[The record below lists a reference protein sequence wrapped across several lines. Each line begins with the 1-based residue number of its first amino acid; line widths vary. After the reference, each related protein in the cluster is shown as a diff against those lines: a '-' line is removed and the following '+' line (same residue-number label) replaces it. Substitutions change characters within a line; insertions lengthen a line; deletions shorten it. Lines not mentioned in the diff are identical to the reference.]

1 MKQQNQLIETILA
14 KLSKEILSWDQ
25 IQDILKSVESPEKL
39 IEDLSLATALKYWNG
54 EMPYGNGDF
63 IMNHLFSYWTASE
76 SIDKNR
82 MFAGIA
88 WEVYLA
94 FDAGEFY
101 RPGEDRSI
109 NPSEKYTRPLVETLL
124 RKQKQI
130 I

>member
-1 MKQQNQLIETILA
+1 VKQHNQLIETILA
-14 KLSKEILSWDQ
+14 KLSEEKLSWVQ
-25 IQDILKSVESPEKL
+25 VENILNLVESPEKL

-54 EMPYGNGDF
+54 EMPYSKGDL
-63 IMNHLFSYWTASE
+63 IMNHLCSFWTASE

-82 MFAGIA
+82 MFSGIA

-109 NPSEKYTRPLVETLL
+109 VPSEKYTRPLVETLL

>member
-1 MKQQNQLIETILA
+1 VKQQNHFIETILA
-14 KLSKEILSWDQ
+14 ELSNEILSWDQ
-25 IQDILKSVESPEKL
+25 IQDILNSVESPEKL

-54 EMPYGNGDF
+54 EMSYTKGDF
-63 IMNHLFSYWTASE
+63 IMNHLLSYWTASE
-76 SIDKNR
+76 FIDKNR
-82 MFAGIA
+82 MFSGIA

-101 RPGEDRSI
+101 RHGEDRSI